1 MGPWELG
8 THTPV
13 SSRWASAALST
24 SHTPVVIL
32 TSTRREKEQSWDPDG
47 RTLPF
52 PSPQNTGCLWPER
65 ECSTFMSEVEGSLHP
80 PWGGGLSALITP
92 PVGCMSRCWQGRAK
106 GREAAPCRSA
116 WPEWPSSSPRVSLA
130 HLHEPRGPGE
140 GSSASVKCLPAQ
152 GGKPEVLTDW
162 SLALDSGGAMNFGA

>member
-1 MGPWELG
+1 MSTSKWAHGSLE
-8 THTPV
+8 HTPLFPAGGQV
-13 SSRWASAALST
+13 LLRAHLT
-24 SHTPVVIL
+24 LPVVVL
-32 TSTRREKEQSWDPDG
+32 TSTHREKEQSWDPDG

-52 PSPQNTGCLWPER
+52 LSPQNTGCLWPER

-152 GGKPEVLTDW
+152 GGKPEVLTDR
-162 SLALDSGGAMNFGA
+162 SPGL